1 MEKIKIFSAYYKQY
15 YIPKSPIFCPIHVGH
30 INSQNELGLLADD
43 TGDNISSKNL
53 TFNEVTAQYWVWKNY
68 KEAEFVGF
76 CHYRRY
82 LIYPSENNIY
92 NKISNKIRRTF
103 KIKNKNFTTQMDEK
117 LNLFT
122 SKILNDTEKYD
133 IFVPREI
140 LMPLTLEEQY
150 EKFHVIDHYIQLG
163 KSIEKE
169 APELSKYF
177 MLASSRKAIFLGNLF
192 IMKFE
197 IFDNYMQKAIKVLE
211 DVEKNIV
218 LPDDAYQRRAIGFL
232 SERLFTVFMY
242 YILDTQD
249 YKVKKLDILN
259 SDSLLGQ
266 DSKKQEKSFSNTGV
280 KKNSKNIFF
289 AIDSFSSDSF
299 QNIEVMGWAV
309 LPKVNNKFIKK
320 FIQLYSSNEKYTYSL
335 EDSLREDIVLENTS
349 YPSSG
354 FYQKINT
361 EDLIEGKYSV
371 KLILEDEEKQQF
383 ISYLED
389 YKVFKN
395 ENGIVI
401 IKI

>member
-1 MEKIKIFSAYYKQY
+1 
-15 YIPKSPIFCPIHVGH
+15 
-30 INSQNELGLLADD
+30 
-43 TGDNISSKNL
+43 
-53 TFNEVTAQYWVWKNY
+53 
-68 KEAEFVGF
+68 
-76 CHYRRY
+76 
-82 LIYPSENNIY
+82 
-92 NKISNKIRRTF
+92 
-103 KIKNKNFTTQMDEK
+103 MDEK
-117 LNLFT
+117 LSLFT

-150 EKFHVIDHYIQLG
+150 EKFHVIDHYTQLG

-177 MLASSRKAIFLGNLF
+177 TLASSRKAIFLGNLF

-289 AIDSFSSDSF
+289 AF
-299 QNIEVMGWAV
+299 
-309 LPKVNNKFIKK
+309 
-320 FIQLYSSNEKYTYSL
+320 
-335 EDSLREDIVLENTS
+335 
-349 YPSSG
+349 
-354 FYQKINT
+354 
-361 EDLIEGKYSV
+361 
-371 KLILEDEEKQQF
+371 
-383 ISYLED
+383 
-389 YKVFKN
+389 
-395 ENGIVI
+395 
-401 IKI
+401 

>member
-92 NKISNKIRRTF
+92 SKIRNKIRRTF
-103 KIKNKNFTTQMDEK
+103 KIRNKNFTSQMDEK

-133 IFVPREI
+133 IFIPREI

-218 LPDDAYQRRAIGFL
+218 LLLEQIIYTFL
-232 SERLFTVFMY
+232 
-242 YILDTQD
+242 Q
-249 YKVKKLDILN
+249 
-259 SDSLLGQ
+259 SLHI
-266 DSKKQEKSFSNTGV
+266 SFFLCCLVCKNHLHNTHM
-280 KKNSKNIFF
+280 F
-289 AIDSFSSDSF
+289 DH
-299 QNIEVMGWAV
+299 
-309 LPKVNNKFIKK
+309 
-320 FIQLYSSNEKYTYSL
+320 QLSIHHMEHLYTY
-335 EDSLREDIVLENTS
+335 
-349 YPSSG
+349 P
-354 FYQKINT
+354 
-361 EDLIEGKYSV
+361 
-371 KLILEDEEKQQF
+371 
-383 ISYLED
+383 
-389 YKVFKN
+389 
-395 ENGIVI
+395 
-401 IKI
+401 

>member
-1 MEKIKIFSAYYKQY
+1 
-15 YIPKSPIFCPIHVGH
+15 
-30 INSQNELGLLADD
+30 
-43 TGDNISSKNL
+43 
-53 TFNEVTAQYWVWKNY
+53 
-68 KEAEFVGF
+68 
-76 CHYRRY
+76 
-82 LIYPSENNIY
+82 
-92 NKISNKIRRTF
+92 
-103 KIKNKNFTTQMDEK
+103 MDEK

-133 IFVPREI
+133 IFIPREI

-192 IMKFE
+192 IMKFK
-197 IFDNYMQKAIKVLE
+197 IFDDYMQKAIKVLE